1 MRIALARPIAAATAA
16 FVIAMAIGG
25 CRSAAA
31 DRKLHAALEQALAGQ
46 PLPPANSELWAEVQK
61 FYALRDGQPAWVKS
75 RSPSKRSGAALHLIR
90 RAGDH
95 GLAAND
101 YGEIE
106 LARLIDEL
114 DRERRNARELQK
126 RLADLDVRLTA
137 ALLALG
143 RDVALGR
150 TDPKETGLPWA
161 KRRAKPDF
169 AAILNEAVRF
179 DPSSWLDRVEP
190 RQPEYAALRRIL
202 IDLRDELEESN
213 GPMATELPVEH
224 RIRLVE
230 LNLER
235 WRWMPDGLGD
245 RHFIVNIPSFHLIA
259 REQGRTVLDMKVVVG
274 KPGTETPVFSDEMET
289 VVFSPYWNIPDTI
302 AIGETAPA
310 VIRDPAYLA
319 RNNIEV
325 LTVSGGSTRLVDPTT
340 IDWSDP
346 GQLERLAFRQRPGAS
361 NALGHV
367 KFLFPNRFNV
377 YLHDTPADSLFNRA
391 TRAYSHGCVRVERPE
406 ELAQYVLRGH
416 HEWDGAR
423 IKRAM
428 YSGQET
434 HVKLKEK
441 IPVHLVY
448 FTVWVDDSG
457 GVHFLPDPYRYD
469 RLMGGS

>member
-1 MRIALARPIAAATAA
+1 L
-16 FVIAMAIGG
+16 
-25 CRSAAA
+25 
-31 DRKLHAALEQALAGQ
+31 
-46 PLPPANSELWAEVQK
+46 
-61 FYALRDGQPAWVKS
+61 
-75 RSPSKRSGAALHLIR
+75 
-90 RAGDH
+90 
-95 GLAAND
+95 
-101 YGEIE
+101 
-106 LARLIDEL
+106 
-114 DRERRNARELQK
+114 
-126 RLADLDVRLTA
+126 
-137 ALLALG
+137 
-143 RDVALGR
+143 
-150 TDPKETGLPWA
+150 
-161 KRRAKPDF
+161 
-169 AAILNEAVRF
+169 
-179 DPSSWLDRVEP
+179 
-190 RQPEYAALRRIL
+190 
-202 IDLRDELEESN
+202 
-213 GPMATELPVEH
+213 
-224 RIRLVE
+224 
-230 LNLER
+230 
-235 WRWMPDGLGD
+235 
-245 RHFIVNIPSFHLIA
+245 IVNIPSFHLVA

-310 VIRDPAYLA
+310 AIRDPAYLA

-325 LTVSGGSTRLVDPTT
+325 LSVSGGRTRLVDPAT

-346 GQLERLAFRQRPGAS
+346 GQLEGLAFRQRPGAS

-377 YLHDTPADSLFNRA
+377 YLHDTPADGLFSRA

-416 HEWDGAR
+416 HEWDAAR